1 MNKKFVFIVF
11 ASIIIL
17 LIFYKII
24 SYFNLNITI
33 SKLKEYKLK
42 KNEKIHTKFK
52 YNNYNYAITSYSS
65 NVSVHDN
72 NHILLNHKNK
82 YYLLE
87 SIDKCDMNSYIDDN
101 SLYVHCIGYEGN
113 IKKYIINK
121 SSIKSSNIK
130 LDYSDTPNI
139 SQLHIVIDNIDNK
152 YIYLSSGVKIDDSIK
167 EGNKV
172 KCSLNSRK
180 CKYY

>member
-1 MNKKFVFIVF
+1 MNRRFIFIVV
-11 ASIIIL
+11 ATLIISF
-17 LIFYKII
+17 IFYKFV
-24 SYFNLNITI
+24 SYLNLNFTL

-42 KNEKIHTKFK
+42 NDEKVNTEFK
-52 YNNYNYAITSYSS
+52 YNSYDYVITNYSS
-65 NVSVHDN
+65 NVSSHDN
-72 NHILLNHKNK
+72 NNILLKYKNK
-82 YYLLE
+82 YYHLE
-87 SIDKCDMNSYIDDN
+87 SIDKCDMNSYIFDN
-101 SLYVHCIGYEGN
+101 ILYVHCIGYEGN

-130 LDYSDTPNI
+130 LDYTDTPNI
-139 SQLHIVIDNIDNK
+139 SQLHIVIDNIDSK
-152 YIYLSSGVKIDDSIK
+152 YIYLSSSVKIDDSKK